1 MRRRVW
7 AWLAVAAAMY
17 LSRRRDLRR
26 GALRGLLAAGIAR
39 AFALSVPALRDA
51 ADDATAAGFVTAAGL
66 EATATAAP
74 LVPLAL
80 VLNKGDRGAVGVR
93 TAAIGAGAAAAL
105 ASTRAW
111 PVPPALGP
119 TAPKVML
126 REHAECTADGEGL
139 TIVINADSGPSNA
152 EPPTEAL
159 RSALPN
165 AEVVEV
171 DVERGDEIRKAL
183 DAALSNGALAVGVS
197 GGDGTINTAAQV
209 ALDARKPLVVVPGGT
224 FNHLTQ
230 AVGIESVEDAV
241 QAVKAGEAVG
251 VDVATV
257 GGRAFLNTASFGSY
271 VELVD
276 AREKLEESIGK
287 WPALVVALIRVLRHS
302 EPIDVEI
309 DGEPKRVWMAFIGNC
324 SYHPSGFAP
333 TWRERLDDGLLDFR
347 YVTGDQPYA
356 RTRLVLAVLT
366 GRLGRSNVYRQA
378 RVERFTLRS
387 LDGPLR
393 MARDGETFEAAEEV
407 VVEKLGR
414 RLTVYAPHA
423 KNP

>member
-183 DAALSNGALAVGVS
+183 DAAISNGALAVGVS

>member
-7 AWLAVAAAMY
+7 VWLAVAAAMY

-39 AFALSVPALRDA
+39 AFALSVPALRGA

-66 EATATAAP
+66 EATMAAAP
-74 LVPLAL
+74 LASLAL
-80 VLNKGDRGAVGVR
+80 VLNKDDRPAAGAR
-93 TAAIGAGAAAAL
+93 ATAAGVGAAAAL

-126 REHAECTADGEGL
+126 REHAECTADGDGL

-165 AEVVEV
+165 ADVVEV
-171 DVERGDEIRKAL
+171 EVERGDEIRKAL
-183 DAALSNGALAVGVS
+183 DAALSDGALAVGVS

-209 ALDARKPLVVVPGGT
+209 ALDAGKPLVVVPGGT

-230 AVGIESVEDAV
+230 AVGIDSVEDAV
-241 QAVKAGEAVG
+241 EAVKSGEAVG
-251 VDVATV
+251 IDVATV

-276 AREKLEESIGK
+276 AREQLEERIGK

-356 RTRLVLAVLT
+356 RTRLILAVLT
-366 GRLGRSNVYRQA
+366 GRLGRSKVYRQA
-378 RVERFTLRS
+378 RVERFRLRS
-387 LDGPLR
+387 LHGPLR

-407 VVEKLGR
+407 VVEKLDK